1 MSTIIAIILV
11 SLFFHYISV
20 VCLTFNEFKNR
31 GHTVHLLPSFMLPL
45 LLTKIHI
52 SLITKHWKTNKDYA
66 KWMLKTIILA
76 YNIPLRILVE
86 YVNAK
91 VEVNEVKLAPKNQL
105 YVFKT
110 ILSSMY
116 NANYFEYSLNH
127 TYIKER

>member
-20 VCLTFNEFKNR
+20 VCLTFNKFKNR
-31 GHTVHLLPSFMLPL
+31 GHTIQLLPSFMLPL

-76 YNIPLRILVE
+76 YNIPLLILVE

>member
-20 VCLTFNEFKNR
+20 VYLTFSKFKNR
-31 GHTVHLLPSFMLPL
+31 GHTIQLLPSFMLPL

-52 SLITKHWKTNKDYA
+52 SLIAKHWKTNKDYA
-66 KWMLKTIILA
+66 KCMLKTIILA
-76 YNIPLRILVE
+76 YNIPLLILVE

-91 VEVNEVKLAPKNQL
+91 VEVNEVQLAPKNQL

-116 NANYFEYSLNH
+116 NANYFEYILNH
-127 TYIKER
+127 TYSKER